1 MRKVEIG
8 LFVVAFFWASS
19 GFSQAYPTKAIRL
32 VVPSAPGGANDFM
45 ARLIGPGLSD
55 VLGESVVVDNRG
67 GAGGNIGSDIVAK
80 SPADGYTLL
89 LGSTQMTVNPHIHP
103 KMPYDLMKDL
113 YAIARLGTSSA
124 VLVVHP
130 SVPVQTVKDLI
141 ALAKAQPGAL
151 TYASSGSGSA
161 SNIATE
167 MFKTRAGLDIRHIPF
182 KGNGPAY
189 IALMSGEVSL
199 IFGNK
204 PGSMPHVQS
213 GRLKAIAVTGPKRDP
228 ALPNLPTI
236 AEFLPGFET
245 RTWWGV
251 FGPAGLSDG
260 VVKKIYSAIT
270 KVVATPQVQQR
281 MANVGGDPALMG
293 PGEFKTFVREELRKH
308 ADVVKRARLKLD

>member
-1 MRKVEIG
+1 MRRIVFW
-8 LFVVAFFWASS
+8 LFVVAFAWANP
-19 GFSQAYPTKAIRL
+19 GHSQPYPTKPIRL

-45 ARLIGPGLSD
+45 ARLIGPGLTD
-55 VLGESVVVDNRG
+55 VLGESVIVDNRG

-103 KMPYDLMKDL
+103 KMPYDLMRDL

-130 SVPVQTVKDLI
+130 SVPVQSVKDLI
-141 ALAKAQPGAL
+141 ALAKSKPGVL

-189 IALMSGEVSL
+189 IALMAGEVDL

-228 ALPNLPTI
+228 ALPNLPTVG
-236 AEFLPGFET
+236 EFLSGFET

-251 FGPAGLSDG
+251 FGPAGLSDD
-260 VVKKIYSAIT
+260 VVKKIYSAVA
-270 KVVATPQVQQR
+270 KVVASPQVQQR
-281 MANVGGDPALMG
+281 MANVGGDPAVMG
-293 PGEFKTFVREELRKH
+293 PGEFTTFVREELRKH
-308 ADVVKRARLKLD
+308 AEVVKRARLKLE